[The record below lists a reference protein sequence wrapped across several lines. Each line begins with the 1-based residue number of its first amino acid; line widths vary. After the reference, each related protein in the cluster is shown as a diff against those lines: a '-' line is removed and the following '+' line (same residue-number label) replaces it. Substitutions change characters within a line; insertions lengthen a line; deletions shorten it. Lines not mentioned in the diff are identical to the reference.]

1 MDVSIYVNNLC
12 PYCRRAVALLNKKN
26 VLFREIDVTIDKTE
40 YAEIKKKT
48 GWNTVPQIFINGEFI
63 GGCDDLY
70 ALENKGLLD
79 SKLGINK

>member
-26 VLFREIDVTIDKTE
+26 VPFREIDVTIDKTK
-40 YAEIKKKT
+40 YVEIKKKT